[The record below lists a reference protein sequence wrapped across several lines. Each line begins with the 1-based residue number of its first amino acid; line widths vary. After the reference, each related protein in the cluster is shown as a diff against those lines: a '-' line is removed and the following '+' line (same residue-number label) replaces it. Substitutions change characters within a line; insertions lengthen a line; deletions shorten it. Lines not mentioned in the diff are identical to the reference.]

1 MTLRKVL
8 FKNKKMTYTLE
19 SCLPAVIVFPPFPV
33 NPKSNQKDINDH
45 YCPSTYVQGL
55 DLTLGQANEIYGIPP
70 NEIQSEIQKNLSCL
84 SR

>member
-1 MTLRKVL
+1 MTI
-8 FKNKKMTYTLE
+8 
-19 SCLPAVIVFPPFPV
+19 IVPV
-33 NPKSNQKDINDH
+33 H
-45 YCPSTYVQGL
+45 VQGL